1 MEQKS
6 LKFNTKNIISRN
18 PRLDTIE
25 MVEKF
30 IKDNSGDFKKTELF
44 NKLPKKIMWGTF
56 NVILEYLWNNNR
68 IGIDKEGYLIYI
80 WNPELAKKFINRKGF

>member
-80 WNPELAKKFINRKGF
+80 WNPEIAKKFINRKGF